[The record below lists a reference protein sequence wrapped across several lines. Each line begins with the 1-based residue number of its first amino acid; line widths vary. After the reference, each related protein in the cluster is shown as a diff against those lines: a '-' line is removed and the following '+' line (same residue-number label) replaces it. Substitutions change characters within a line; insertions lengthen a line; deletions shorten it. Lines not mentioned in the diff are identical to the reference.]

1 MDWISQHSVI
11 PDYFRKQ
18 FYETGNLFPE
28 FAMNLG
34 GGQNIYNY
42 SYYGLYSPLFLL
54 SYALP
59 FVKMSTYV
67 INGVIMSDCIGAFIV
82 SVAESKRI
90 WQSCQLRCSCYFFA
104 DGTYDLPVLQP
115 DYVR

>member
-1 MDWISQHSVI
+1 
-11 PDYFRKQ
+11 
-18 FYETGNLFPE
+18 
-28 FAMNLG
+28 MNLG

-42 SYYGLYSPLFLL
+42 SYYGLYSPLI
-54 SYALP
+54 
-59 FVKMSTYV
+59 FVVLRIAFCENVYV
-67 INGVIMSDCIGAFIV
+67 CDCNGVIMSDCIGAFIV

>member
-1 MDWISQHSVI
+1 
-11 PDYFRKQ
+11 
-18 FYETGNLFPE
+18 
-28 FAMNLG
+28 
-34 GGQNIYNY
+34 
-42 SYYGLYSPLFLL
+42 
-54 SYALP
+54 
-59 FVKMSTYV
+59 
-67 INGVIMSDCIGAFIV
+67 MSDCISAFIV